1 MQKRNDINILV
12 ADDNFAN
19 RSLLQAILGKT
30 YNIIQAKDGQ
40 EAWNI
45 LETQR
50 IDIAIL
56 DLVMPNIDGFT
67 LLDAIHRHENY
78 SHIPVVIISANDDKK
93 NQIQSLDY
101 GAVDIL
107 GKPFDPEV
115 VTHRI
120 NNLVDRLEMN
130 KLRASQDRMTMDLAR
145 KMDILEMSQIDKV
158 TGIYNRETFSSILS
172 EMLLCN
178 PDVKF
183 DLLRIDIDRFKVF
196 NDTFGVGAGDNVLK
210 KVGSILKGIHSRLTI
225 YGRWHADHFI
235 IVTPRDNYDPEKLM
249 YIITKKLQKG
259 FMEFEFVLRM
269 GIYQIDDPNVDPTI
283 LCDRAMLAL
292 KTLKD
297 NYTSHIAYYDESMRT
312 SLLEEQQLINDMEN
326 ALAQGQF
333 QVYIQ
338 PQYNYATHRL
348 SGAEAL
354 VRWIHPEKV
363 IISPGV
369 FIPIFERNG
378 FITKLDEYIW
388 DQTCRLLRKWIDEG
402 LQPVPVSVNI
412 SRKDIYNP
420 DLCTILCN
428 LIKKHN
434 LTTDL
439 LRLEITES
447 ACMDDPDQLI
457 SIVSTLKKHG
467 FCVEMDDFGSG
478 FSSLNTLKDVPV
490 DILKLDMKFLGT
502 DQTPDITRKSERGG
516 TILSSIVRMASR
528 LNLPIIAEGVETLE
542 QADFLQSI
550 GCLFMQ
556 GYYFAKP
563 IPADEYRNILK
574 DNPFHVLEI
583 SKVPKEK
590 STIDFL
596 DYNTVS
602 SEIFDKFVGAAAI
615 VEYAPASYH
624 VEILRMNN
632 KFINQL
638 NLDSNTVPDE
648 QDFKKKVFGNEGLNS
663 TIKILEE
670 ALNAKSETVGEVI
683 LPGQGDPIHIFAR
696 VQHLSDKPLS
706 HIFFV
711 NIENITS
718 RTRLIHE
725 NEELRAELEEL
736 KSKLNG

>member
-1 MQKRNDINILV
+1 MQKRHDINILV

-40 EAWNI
+40 EAWSI
-45 LETQR
+45 LENNR

-67 LLDAIHRHENY
+67 LLDAIHRNENY
-78 SHIPVVIISANDDKK
+78 THIPVVIISANDDKK
-93 NQIQSLDY
+93 NQIMSLDY

-120 NNLVDRLEMN
+120 QNLVDRLEMN
-130 KLRASQDRMTMDLAR
+130 KLRANQDRMTMELAR
-145 KMDILEMSQIDKV
+145 KMDILEMSQMDKV

-172 EMLLCN
+172 EMLICN
-178 PDVKF
+178 PDVQF

-210 KVGSILKGIHSRLTI
+210 KVGAILKGIHSRLTI

-235 IVTPRDNYDPEKLM
+235 IVTPRNNYDPEKLM
-249 YIITKKLQKG
+249 KIITKQLQKG

-269 GIYQIDDPNVDPTI
+269 GIYQIDDPSVDPTI

-297 NYTSHIAYYDESMRT
+297 DYTRHIAYYNESMRT

-326 ALAQGQF
+326 ALAAGQF

-354 VRWIHPEKV
+354 VRWIHPEKG

-388 DQTCRLLRKWIDEG
+388 DQTCRLLRKWLDEG

-420 DLCTILCN
+420 DLCKILCE
-428 LIKKHN
+428 LIKKHD

-457 SIVSTLKKHG
+457 AIVSTLKKHG

-490 DILKLDMKFLGT
+490 DILKLDMKFLGAE
-502 DQTPDITRKSERGG
+502 QTPDITQKSERGG

-542 QADFLQSI
+542 QADFLKSI

-563 IPADEYRNILK
+563 IPADEYKEILK

-583 SKVPKEK
+583 TKAPESK
-590 STIDFL
+590 TQIDFL
-596 DYNTVS
+596 DYSVLS
-602 SEIFDKFVGAAAI
+602 SELFDKYVGAAAI
-615 VEYAPASYH
+615 LEYSPASYH
-624 VEILRMNN
+624 IDILRMNT
-632 KFINQL
+632 KFVSQL
-638 NLDSNTVPDE
+638 NLTTENIPSE
-648 QDFKKKVFGNEGLNS
+648 HDFKKKVFGNDAINDML
-663 TIKILEE
+663 KILDE
-670 ALNAKSETVGEVI
+670 ALSTKAETVGEI
-683 LPGQGDPIHIFAR
+683 TLPGFGEPVNLFVR
-696 VQHLSDKPLS
+696 VQHLSDKALS

-725 NEELRAELEEL
+725 NEALLAELEEL
-736 KSKLNG
+736 KAKLNA

>member
-1 MQKRNDINILV
+1 MQKRDINILV

-40 EAWNI
+40 EAWSI
-45 LETQR
+45 LEKER

-67 LLDAIHRHENY
+67 LLDAIHRHEKY
-78 SHIPVVIISANDDKK
+78 SHIPVVIISANDNKQ

-115 VTHRI
+115 ITHRI
-120 NNLVDRLEMN
+120 KNLVDRIEMT
-130 KLRASQDRMTMDLAR
+130 KIHETQDRITMDLAR
-145 KMDILEMSQIDKV
+145 KMDILEMSQMDKV

-172 EMLLCN
+172 EMLVCN
-178 PDVKF
+178 PDVQF

-210 KVGSILKGIHSRLTI
+210 KLGAIFKDIHSRLTI

-235 IVTPRDNYDPEKLM
+235 IVTPRDNYDAEKLM
-249 YIITKKLQKG
+249 KIITKKLQKG

-269 GIYQIDDPNVDPTI
+269 GIYQIDDPNLDPTI

-297 NYTSHIAYYDESMRT
+297 DYTHHIAYYNESMRT
-312 SLLEEQQLINDMEN
+312 ALIEEQRLINEMEG
-326 ALAQGQF
+326 ALASGQF

-354 VRWIHPEKV
+354 VRWIHPEKG
-363 IISPGV
+363 IIAPGV
-369 FIPIFERNG
+369 FVPIFEKNG
-378 FITKLDEYIW
+378 FITKIDVYIW
-388 DQTCRLLRKWIDEG
+388 DQTCRLLRNWIDEG

-412 SRKDIYNP
+412 SRKDLYNP
-420 DLCTILCN
+420 DLCKILCE
-428 LIKKHN
+428 LIQKYD
-434 LTTDL
+434 LSTDL

-447 ACMDDPDQLI
+447 ACMNDPDQLI
-457 SIVSTLKKHG
+457 AIVSTLKNHG

-490 DILKLDMKFLGT
+490 DILKLDMKFLGAE
-502 DQTPDITRKSERGG
+502 QTPDITQKSERGG

-542 QADFLQSI
+542 QADFLKSI

-563 IPADEYRNILK
+563 VPAEEYRKILK
-574 DNPFHVLEI
+574 DNPSHILEV
-583 SKVPKEK
+583 SKAAPSKT
-590 STIDFL
+590 SIDFL
-596 DYNTVS
+596 DYSVQS
-602 SEIFDKFVGAAAI
+602 SELFDKYVGAAAI
-615 VEYAPASYH
+615 IEYSPASYH
-624 VEILRMNN
+624 IEILRMNN
-632 KFINQL
+632 KFISQL
-638 NLDSNTVPDE
+638 DLTIDTIPE
-648 QDFKKKVFGNEGLNS
+648 EKDFKKKIFGNEGINDM
-663 TIKILEE
+663 IKLLDE
-670 ALNAKSETVGEVI
+670 ALASKTETVGELV
-683 LPGQGDPIHIFAR
+683 LPGHGEPVHLFAR

-706 HIFFV
+706 HIFFL
-711 NIENITS
+711 NIENIS
-718 RTRLIHE
+718 GRSRLIHE
-725 NEELRAELEEL
+725 NEQLRAEIEEL
-736 KSKLNG
+736 KAKLNG